1 MRNYN
6 CETKYEDTQRNMQK
20 ANGKKE
26 GPAPSDPLYEDLL
39 YSSEV
44 EVYLTAKRRKAF
56 HEIEAAKR
64 YQAENERKM
73 RERSAASKSVPLAL
87 QYLYDSTKIQNEED
101 VTENEEIDV
110 VEEIA
115 GHLAPPVFPYGI
127 YDPIDGGDNDIQMKG
142 DNLDVNEERSVNDES
157 ENTEKYRRVRGR
169 RSRKG
174 DREENF
180 QRSEDAAAE
189 EVDFDSIKDGE
200 HSQ

>member
-26 GPAPSDPLYEDLL
+26 GPAPGDPLYEDLL

-44 EVYLTAKRRKAF
+44 EVYLTAKRGEAF

-73 RERSAASKSVPLAL
+73 REKSAASKSVPLAL
-87 QYLYDSTKIQNEED
+87 QYLYDSSKIQNEED
-101 VTENEEIDV
+101 VTDNEEIDA

-115 GHLAPPVFPYGI
+115 GHLTPPVFPYGI
-127 YDPIDGGDNDIQMKG
+127 FDPIDGGDNDMQMKG
-142 DNLDVNEERSVNDES
+142 DVNEERSVNDES
-157 ENTEKYRRVRGR
+157 ENTLKYRRGRGR

-180 QRSEDAAAE
+180 ERSEDAAAE